1 MSNHGG
7 RMTNKNKTKFPPLFP
22 KIPQVEDVIM
32 KKSIGSDYL
41 ESKSKK
47 PLDHRYQNQ
56 NSSTI
61 LFLSKRG
68 MSRSP
73 LAREVLREQI
83 SQSPFFGKC
92 QVTSRGVTKA
102 YDHCPIDGNLRTY
115 ADKIGYF
122 LQGYSRFATVPD
134 LAQADLIIPLDH
146 ESEDFTRV
154 YHTSIIGIVRP
165 FGIFL
170 PTGSLPFL
178 DDPYERNDGTD
189 ASDIYDQIV
198 LSLKLGCSKI
208 LKAIPSLIA

>member
-1 MSNHGG
+1 M
-7 RMTNKNKTKFPPLFP
+7 KTF
-22 KIPQVEDVIM
+22 V
-32 KKSIGSDYL
+32 
-41 ESKSKK
+41 SKSVNH
-47 PLDHRYQNQ
+47 P
-56 NSSTI
+56 
-61 LFLSKRG
+61 FLENAK
-68 MSRSP
+68 SP
-73 LAREVLREQI
+73 LEGLLK
-83 SQSPFFGKC
+83 P
-92 QVTSRGVTKA
+92 

-134 LAQADLIIPLDH
+134 LAQADLIIPPLDH
-146 ESEDFTRV
+146 ESEDFTKV

-170 PTGSLPFL
+170 PTGSLLFL